1 MAYCNSCG
9 NWLAEGEVYCRACGA
24 ANYDKSQQPAGAS
37 HGYPSSSTPY
47 YPQHPQYGSSP
58 PPPPTPPPPPQ
69 PSYPSSEQYP
79 PRPEYYPQH
88 DPQPP
93 EPSTPKWVLATII
106 IVILIVLLA
115 VVGASFLFIE
125 NSDLLGDEDDDDGSN
140 GNGGGG
146 NGPGTNGP
154 EVMVADV
161 RQGEGNLTEGSFVTL
176 TKGSG
181 EGVKIADYTIR
192 VGKEGRTLIPL
203 RWPADGNSSYSIDSQ
218 QRLDDDKWWDAAETM
233 GFDAPAGLW
242 NIVDGDT
249 IEVKIKNE
257 VSGDIVFSGSFTY
270 RE

>member
-1 MAYCNSCG
+1 MKRELIHEDDKAVSPVIAVILMVAITVV
-9 NWLAEGEVYCRACGA
+9 LAGVLYVWVT
-24 ANYDKSQQPAGAS
+24 SL
-37 HGYPSSSTPY
+37 SSTED
-47 YPQHPQYGSSP
+47 
-58 PPPPTPPPPPQ
+58 TV
-69 PSYPSSEQYP
+69 EN
-79 PRPEYYPQH
+79 
-88 DPQPP
+88 
-93 EPSTPKWVLATII
+93 
-106 IVILIVLLA
+106 IVAQI
-115 VVGASFLFIE
+115 G
-125 NSDLLGDEDDDDGSN
+125 
-140 GNGGGG
+140 
-146 NGPGTNGP
+146 
-154 EVMVADV
+154 
-161 RQGEGNLTEGSFVTL
+161 QGEGNLTEGSFVIV